1 MGNSEITR
9 LVVLADGQ
17 SAHTQRWCSAI
28 AQRGIDVTL
37 ITFRAA
43 TIPGVRVL
51 SINKNGQKFIS
62 PTSPLY
68 SRVHYLFGILRI
80 HRMISLIKPDFVH
93 AYYATSYGLLG
104 ALLFRRNF
112 YVSVWGMDITDS
124 PKNLLLRTLVK
135 FVLHR
140 AETIFSTSNFLAEST
155 RPLLNDPSKIK
166 VIPFG
171 TKADQFVPSG
181 RFKNLAGETGT
192 VVIGSTKSFEKKY
205 GISNL
210 ISAYSQVRAN
220 YPSTKLVL
228 VGSGSLEAELKQK
241 VIDLGLGQSVEFHPP
256 VAHDQIPGT
265 LETFDIYVMPSISA
279 SETFGVAAL
288 EASTMGLPVIG
299 SRIGGIPEVIEDGV
313 TGFLVKPD
321 SIEALVEALE
331 RLLADPELRK
341 KFGSNGRKF
350 AMNNYSWDVNVES
363 LLANYVC

>member
-1 MGNSEITR
+1 MDKTEITR

-28 AQRGIDVTL
+28 AQRDIDVTL
-37 ITFRAA
+37 ITFRPAS
-43 TIPGVRVL
+43 IPGVRVL

-68 SRVHYLFGILRI
+68 SRLHYLFGILRI

-93 AYYATSYGLLG
+93 AYYATSYGFLG
-104 ALLFRRNF
+104 AMLFRPNF

-124 PKNLLLRTLVK
+124 PKNFLLRYLVK

-140 AETIFSTSNFLAEST
+140 AEIVFSTSNFLAEST
-155 RPLLNDPSKIK
+155 LPLLNDPSKIK

-171 TKADQFVPSG
+171 TDADQFVASG
-181 RFKNLAGETGT
+181 RLNNPTGETDL

-210 ISAYSQVRAN
+210 ISAYALVRAK

-228 VGSGSLEAELKQK
+228 VGSGSLETELKQK
-241 VIDLGLGQSVEFHPP
+241 VSDLGLNQSVEFHPP
-256 VAHDQIPGT
+256 VAHDQIPRT

-288 EASTMGLPVIG
+288 EASTLGLPVIG
-299 SRIGGIPEVIEDGV
+299 SRIGGIPEVIEDGA
-313 TGFLVKPD
+313 TGFLIKPD
-321 SIEALVEALE
+321 SVEALVEALE

-341 KFGSNGRKF
+341 KFGSSGRKF
-350 AMNNYSWDVNVES
+350 AIDNYSWDSNVES
-363 LLANYVC
+363 LIAKYNC